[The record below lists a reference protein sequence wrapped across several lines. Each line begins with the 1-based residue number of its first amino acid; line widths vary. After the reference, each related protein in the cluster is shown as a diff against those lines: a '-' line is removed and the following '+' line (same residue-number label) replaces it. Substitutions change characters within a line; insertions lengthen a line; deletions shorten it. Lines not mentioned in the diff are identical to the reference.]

1 LRGAIVFLVVFIAT
15 LLASLQYSSL
25 PPGRMLYSLL
35 NVPETT
41 YPVLGF
47 PATLLVCAV
56 FNGVV
61 YGVVAWL
68 AYTFAERSRGV
79 RAHPERVEGKPREI
93 LHARKF
99 CIDCGSEIS
108 VEARYCP
115 KCGKAQQ
122 A

>member
-1 LRGAIVFLVVFIAT
+1 MRGAIVFLAVFIIMLIVT
-15 LLASLQYSSL
+15 LQYSSL

-61 YGVVAWL
+61 YGIVAWL
-68 AYTFAERSRGV
+68 IYTIAERPRSV
-79 RAHPERVEGKPREI
+79 RAHPERVGAKPRER
-93 LHARKF
+93 LYAKKF
-99 CIDCGSEIS
+99 CINCGSEIS
-108 VEARYCP
+108 LEARYCP
-115 KCGKAQQ
+115 KCGEAQQ
-122 A
+122 E